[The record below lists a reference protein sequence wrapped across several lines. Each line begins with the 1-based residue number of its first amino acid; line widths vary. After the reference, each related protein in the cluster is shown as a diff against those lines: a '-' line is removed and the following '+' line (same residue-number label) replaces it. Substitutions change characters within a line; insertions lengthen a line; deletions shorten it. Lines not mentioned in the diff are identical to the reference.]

1 MSDPAEKTQVAMQL
15 VKTEG
20 TVPPPDDL
28 IAGNRGAV
36 YRDIVKI
43 STAGDYKRGTL
54 MMAGNDGYV
63 PATQVGLASAA
74 GICILCD
81 DVAIGD
87 NEYAETA
94 AYFEG
99 EFNDARVIFLFEG
112 ATDDHDELVE
122 AVREPLRKAK
132 IFLRHIHDKGA

>member
-1 MSDPAEKTQVAMQL
+1 MADSTQVTMQL

-20 TVPPPDDL
+20 TIPPPDDL
-28 IAGNRGAV
+28 ISGNKGAV

-43 STAGDYKRGTL
+43 SVAGDFKRGTL
-54 MMAGNDGYV
+54 LMAGTDGYV
-63 PATQVGLASAA
+63 ASTQAGLATAS

-81 DVAIGD
+81 DVEIGE

-99 EFNDARVIFLFEG
+99 EFNDERVIFPFEG
-112 ATDDHDELVE
+112 EDDDHDALVE

-132 IFLRHIHDKGA
+132 IFLRHIHDKGAAR

>member
-1 MSDPAEKTQVAMQL
+1 MPDSTPVTMQL

-28 IAGNRGAV
+28 IAGNFGAV
-36 YRDIVKI
+36 YRDIIKI
-43 STAGDYKRGTL
+43 STAGEFKRGTL
-54 MMAGNDGYV
+54 LMSGADGYV
-63 PATQVGLASAA
+63 ASTQAGLASAA

-81 DVAIGD
+81 DVTISE

-99 EFNDARVIFLFEG
+99 EFNDARVILPFEG
-112 ATDDHDELVE
+112 ENDDHEALVE
-122 AVREPLRKAK
+122 AVREPLRARKL
-132 IFLRHIHDKGA
+132 FLRHINP